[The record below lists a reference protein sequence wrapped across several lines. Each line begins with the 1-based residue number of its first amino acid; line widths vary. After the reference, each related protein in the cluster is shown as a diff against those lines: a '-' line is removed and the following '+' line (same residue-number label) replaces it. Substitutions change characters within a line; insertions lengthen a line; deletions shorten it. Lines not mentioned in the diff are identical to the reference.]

1 MNINDFEKLT
11 PVMQEVVSRK
21 ANDLHILLEDYLRET
36 DRNFCIFLTPEIRL
50 GSILA
55 WDARYNYIVYSTT
68 DAAEKDRKVN
78 EQVISETYAIAILDH
93 IARLDSIKNIIWW
106 LKTSF

>member
-11 PVMQEVVSRK
+11 TVMQAVVSRK
-21 ANDLHILLEDYLRET
+21 ANDLHMPLENYLRET
-36 DRNFCIFLTPEIRL
+36 DRNFCIFVTPKIRL

-55 WDARYNYIVYSTT
+55 WDARYDYVVYKTT
-68 DAAEKDRKVN
+68 DAAEKDGRVN

-106 LKTSF
+106 